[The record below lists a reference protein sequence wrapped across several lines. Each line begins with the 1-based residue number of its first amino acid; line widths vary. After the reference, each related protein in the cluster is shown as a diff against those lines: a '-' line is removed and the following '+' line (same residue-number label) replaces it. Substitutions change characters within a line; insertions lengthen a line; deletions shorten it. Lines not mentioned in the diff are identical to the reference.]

1 MRQRAF
7 PPIPVTAK
15 RWACRIALSFGL
27 WLACDV
33 AAGAGS
39 AAANDTVEV
48 QVRHVG
54 FDRHARTP
62 VVILQDVAG
71 ARFLPI
77 WVGAFE
83 ARAIAMELDGVES
96 RRPLTHDLM
105 KTMLDRVGVE
115 FGKVIVSA
123 LEKNTYFARIHL
135 RSDGRRMEI
144 DSRPSDAIA
153 LALRFDRPIFVR
165 RDVLRAG
172 GQAEQ
177 EPISRTVIGIA
188 VQDVTEDLVEHF
200 QLSNVDGVV
209 VTDVA
214 GGRSD
219 LHRGDVILALNGQAV
234 RDVAD
239 FREKTM
245 RRTTALRLLV
255 RRSGRDIHVDYTP
268 RD

>member
-1 MRQRAF
+1 MRQRFF
-7 PPIPVTAK
+7 PPIFARTKLRP
-15 RWACRIALSFGL
+15 CRIALAFGL
-27 WLACDV
+27 GLAGIV

-39 AAANDTVEV
+39 AIASDTIEV

-62 VVILQDVAG
+62 VVILEDAQG

-83 ARAIAMELDGVES
+83 ARSIAMELDGVVR

-115 FGKVIVSA
+115 FRKVIVSA

-165 RDVLRAG
+165 QDVFRAG
-172 GQAEQ
+172 GQAGPR
-177 EPISRTVIGIA
+177 PISSTVLGIE
-188 VQDVTEDLVEHF
+188 VQDVTAELVEHF
-200 QLSNVDGVV
+200 QLSEADGVV
-209 VTDVA
+209 VTNVTGDES
-214 GGRSD
+214 GLR
-219 LHRGDVILALNGQAV
+219 RGDVILALNGQAV
-234 RDVAD
+234 RDVSD
-239 FREKTM
+239 FREKTL
-245 RRTTALRLLV
+245 RRTRSVRLLV
-255 RRSGRDIHVDYTP
+255 RRSGRDLHVDYAP
-268 RD
+268 GD